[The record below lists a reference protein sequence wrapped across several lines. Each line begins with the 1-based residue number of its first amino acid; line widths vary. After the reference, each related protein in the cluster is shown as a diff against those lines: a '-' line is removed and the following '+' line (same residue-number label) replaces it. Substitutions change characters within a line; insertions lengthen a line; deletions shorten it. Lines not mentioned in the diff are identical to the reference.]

1 MILCQGE
8 NLFEIKIRKVQDSST
23 NGKFGIW
30 GCTAAIGTGGCKI
43 KCVSFELS
51 LLNLHTLF
59 YTLSF
64 SHSRGYFPGSS
75 TIRIFNFSFQGVF
88 SWAALRSKSSFPHSR
103 GYFPGGLYDSN
114 LHFLILGGIFPG
126 NSTIHISIYSF
137 QGVLSQGALRF
148 KSSFPHSRGY
158 FPGQLYDSNLHFLIL
173 GGTSPADSTI
183 QIDKRFFPRVLPQLC
198 LDIGAT
204 LEIGKY
210 PFPEA
215 ISPSVLLNSKRIL
228 IQPHYL
234 TIYAAISLN
243 QRTVY

>member
-1 MILCQGE
+1 MRKFLILG
-8 NLFEIKIRKVQDSST
+8 
-23 NGKFGIW
+23 
-30 GCTAAIGTGGCKI
+30 GT
-43 KCVSFELS
+43 
-51 LLNLHTLF
+51 
-59 YTLSF
+59 
-64 SHSRGYFPGSS
+64 FPGSS

-88 SWAALRSKSSFPHSR
+88 SRATLRFKSSFTHSR
-103 GYFPGGLYDSN
+103 GYFPGGLYDSY
-114 LHFLILGGIFPG
+114 LHFLIL
-126 NSTIHISIYSF
+126 
-137 QGVLSQGALRF
+137 GVLSQGALRF

-158 FPGQLYDSNLHFLIL
+158 FPWQLYDSNLHFLIL
-173 GGTSPADSTI
+173 GGTSPAGSTI